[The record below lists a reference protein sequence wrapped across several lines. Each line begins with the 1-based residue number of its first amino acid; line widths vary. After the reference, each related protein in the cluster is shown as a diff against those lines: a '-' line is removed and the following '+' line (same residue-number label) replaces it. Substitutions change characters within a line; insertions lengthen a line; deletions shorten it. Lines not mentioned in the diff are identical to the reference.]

1 MPAIPDTSA
10 EEPITGIK
18 GFDSNLRCRGFQFEV
33 GKTYEHTGAVVVCDS
48 GFHAISGHPLEV
60 FQYYPPAGSRY
71 AETTQSGA
79 LGRHSEDSKVAS
91 AKITI
96 NAELHIP
103 QIVERA
109 IAWVLKQTI
118 STQAQHTVIDHGAAS
133 STGYHGAASSTGDQ
147 GAASSTGYRGAASST
162 GDHGAASS
170 TGYHGAASST
180 GDQGAAS
187 STGYRGAAS
196 STGYRGAASSTG
208 DQGAASSTGDQGAAS
223 STGYHGAAM
232 ATGYDSRVMGA
243 KGNALFLVL
252 RDDDGTITHAWAG
265 IAGRKGIKPT
275 TWYSLGK
282 DGKPFEVAP

>member
-133 STGYHGAASSTGDQ
+133 STGDQ
-147 GAASSTGYRGAASST
+147 
-162 GDHGAASS
+162 
-170 TGYHGAASST
+170 
-180 GDQGAAS
+180 
-187 STGYRGAAS
+187 
-196 STGYRGAASSTG
+196 
-208 DQGAASSTGDQGAAS
+208 
-223 STGYHGAAM
+223 GAAM

>member
-133 STGYHGAASSTGDQ
+133 STGY
-147 GAASSTGYRGAASST
+147 
-162 GDHGAASS
+162 
-170 TGYHGAASST
+170 
-180 GDQGAAS
+180 
-187 STGYRGAAS
+187 
-196 STGYRGAASSTG
+196 RGAASSTG

>member
-133 STGYHGAASSTGDQ
+133 STGYRGAASSTGDQ
-147 GAASSTGYRGAASST
+147 GAASSTGY
-162 GDHGAASS
+162 
-170 TGYHGAASST
+170 
-180 GDQGAAS
+180 QGAAS
-187 STGYRGAAS
+187 STGY
-196 STGYRGAASSTG
+196 
-208 DQGAASSTGDQGAAS
+208 QGAASSTGMR
-223 STGYHGAAM
+223 GAAM
-232 ATGYDSRVMGA
+232 AVGFGGCVMGA
-243 KGNALFLVL
+243 EGNALFLVL
-252 RDDDGTITHAWAG
+252 RNGDGEITHAWAG
-265 IAGRKGIKPT
+265 IAGRVGIEPGK
-275 TWYSLGK
+275 WYRLDQ
-282 DGKPFEVAP
+282 DGKPEEVQ

>member
-133 STGYHGAASSTGDQ
+133 STG
-147 GAASSTGYRGAASST
+147 
-162 GDHGAASS
+162 
-170 TGYHGAASST
+170 
-180 GDQGAAS
+180 
-187 STGYRGAAS
+187 
-196 STGYRGAASSTG
+196 
-208 DQGAASSTGDQGAAS
+208 DQGAAS